1 MRSFLYFFVLITVL
15 GIQSCSEDDVVEQD
29 NPFKLCVDKADAGK
43 LQVATMNLQE
53 FPKNGK
59 TTMRMVGA
67 LIMQMDVDVIA
78 LQEISSKNSIDELV
92 KELKGWSGLF
102 TTAASGSMSLAYLYK
117 NSEVELVANSA
128 EAIFTTDNY
137 AFPRPPFKIKIRH
150 KPTGEEMYLI
160 NLHLKAMSD
169 SESVKR
175 RKDAALKLKQYMD
188 EHMPNDK
195 VVVLGDYNDRIS
207 ASGSQTFY
215 TFVGDAANYRFVDMH
230 IAMGSTT
237 WYSYP
242 SWPSHID
249 HILVTNELFSA
260 VDTVMVYRPEI
271 CVPEYRAVVTDH
283 RPVVVFFN

>member
-1 MRSFLYFFVLITVL
+1 MRSLFFFFFLIALL
-15 GIQSCSEDDVVEQD
+15 GMPSCTEDDAVEQA
-29 NPFKLCVDKADAGK
+29 NPFALCVDKADAGK

-67 LIMQMDVDVIA
+67 LIQQMDVDVIA
-78 LQEISSKNSIDELV
+78 LQEISNKNSIDELV

-102 TTAASGSMSLAYLYK
+102 TPAASGSMSLAYLYK
-117 NSEVELVANSA
+117 NSEVELMANSA
-128 EAIFTTDNY
+128 EAIFTTDY
-137 AFPRPPFKIKIRH
+137 DFPRPPFKIKIRH
-150 KPTGEEMYLI
+150 KPTGEEVYLI

-169 SESVKR
+169 SESVNR
-175 RKDAALKLKQYMD
+175 RKESARKLKQYMD
-188 EHMPNDK
+188 ENMSNDK

-215 TFVGDAANYRFVDMH
+215 TFVGDAANYRFADMH
-230 IAMGSTT
+230 IATGSTT

-242 SWPSHID
+242 SWPSHLD

-260 VDTVMVYRPEI
+260 IDTVMVYRPEI
-271 CVPEYRAVVTDH
+271 CVPEYRSVVSDH
-283 RPVVVFFN
+283 RPVVAFFN